1 MKRNGCEELG
11 RLWVDRDKPRDE
23 REKPR
28 VIWGQPRD
36 ERGKPRAIWGRQQ
49 AAAESLEPSAR
60 SLAPPPGPA
69 DRGEQDG
76 LQESDGHAPR
86 REESGRKKSQD
97 NLKSRED
104 LMHYVESPY
113 RLPYEM
119 ASGILQAEIG
129 CSYNRCRFCSLCRKP
144 GKDYRPAPREEV
156 EADLDELASYV
167 RRPSRIY
174 LYGGNPFGMPRDLLI
189 PLLERIHEKLPE
201 VKTIGGFCRVAD
213 VKAATDED
221 LATWAR
227 LGVQGLSI
235 GAESAYDPALK
246 FMRKPHTAADLEQ
259 QCARLNKVG
268 IDYTL
273 FYLAGMAGAEKCSEA
288 ARASA
293 EVFSRINPLRINI
306 MRLNC
311 KVNRT

>member
-1 MKRNGCEELG
+1 
-11 RLWVDRDKPRDE
+11 
-23 REKPR
+23 
-28 VIWGQPRD
+28 
-36 ERGKPRAIWGRQQ
+36 
-49 AAAESLEPSAR
+49 
-60 SLAPPPGPA
+60 
-69 DRGEQDG
+69 
-76 LQESDGHAPR
+76 
-86 REESGRKKSQD
+86 
-97 NLKSRED
+97 
-104 LMHYVESPY
+104 
-113 RLPYEM
+113 M

-129 CSYNRCRFCSLCRKP
+129 CSYNRCRFCSLCRA
-144 GKDYRPAPREEV
+144 GEATIDPRR
-156 EADLDELASYV
+156 ARSGSDLDELVSYV

-174 LYGGNPFGMPRDLLI
+174 LYGGNPFGMPRDILI

-201 VKTIGGFCRVAD
+201 VKTLGGFCRVAD

-259 QCARLNKVG
+259 QCARLDKVG

-293 EVFSRINPLRINI
+293 EVSRINPPRINI
-306 MRLNC
+306 MTLTVFDNADLAQDVAQGLSSRRQNV
-311 KVNRT
+311 KSS

>member
-1 MKRNGCEELG
+1 M
-11 RLWVDRDKPRDE
+11 
-23 REKPR
+23 
-28 VIWGQPRD
+28 
-36 ERGKPRAIWGRQQ
+36 
-49 AAAESLEPSAR
+49 
-60 SLAPPPGPA
+60 
-69 DRGEQDG
+69 
-76 LQESDGHAPR
+76 
-86 REESGRKKSQD
+86 
-97 NLKSRED
+97 
-104 LMHYVESPY
+104 
-113 RLPYEM
+113 
-119 ASGILQAEIG
+119 
-129 CSYNRCRFCSLCRKP
+129 
-144 GKDYRPAPREEV
+144 

-174 LYGGNPFGMPRDLLI
+174 LYGGNPFGMPRDILI
-189 PLLERIHEKLPE
+189 PLLEHIHEKLPE

-213 VKAATDED
+213 VKATTDED

-306 MRLNC
+306 MTLTVFDNADLAQDVASGAFIPAAEREIVLEIRDFIAGLSGCTSFIEAGHDTNMVHFDGVLPRDQEKMVLYLEQRAEIMSEEHMRLLRSRF
-311 KVNRT
+311 RTL

>member
-1 MKRNGCEELG
+1 
-11 RLWVDRDKPRDE
+11 
-23 REKPR
+23 
-28 VIWGQPRD
+28 
-36 ERGKPRAIWGRQQ
+36 
-49 AAAESLEPSAR
+49 
-60 SLAPPPGPA
+60 
-69 DRGEQDG
+69 
-76 LQESDGHAPR
+76 
-86 REESGRKKSQD
+86 
-97 NLKSRED
+97 
-104 LMHYVESPY
+104 MHYVESPH
-113 RLPYEM
+113 RLPYET

-156 EADLDELASYV
+156 EADLDALASYV
-167 RRPSRIY
+167 RRPSRI
-174 LYGGNPFGMPRDLLI
+174 NPFGMPRDILI

-259 QCARLNKVG
+259 QCARLDKVG

-273 FYLAGMAGAEKCSEA
+273 CYLAGMAGAEKCSEA

-306 MRLNC
+306 MTLTVFDNADLAQDVASGAFIPAAEHDIEAGHDTNMVHFDGVLPRDQEKMALYLEQRAEIMSEEHMRLL
-311 KVNRT
+311 RSRFRAL

>member
-1 MKRNGCEELG
+1 M
-11 RLWVDRDKPRDE
+11 
-23 REKPR
+23 
-28 VIWGQPRD
+28 
-36 ERGKPRAIWGRQQ
+36 
-49 AAAESLEPSAR
+49 
-60 SLAPPPGPA
+60 
-69 DRGEQDG
+69 
-76 LQESDGHAPR
+76 
-86 REESGRKKSQD
+86 
-97 NLKSRED
+97 
-104 LMHYVESPY
+104 
-113 RLPYEM
+113 
-119 ASGILQAEIG
+119 
-129 CSYNRCRFCSLCRKP
+129 
-144 GKDYRPAPREEV
+144 

-174 LYGGNPFGMPRDLLI
+174 LYGGNPFGMPRDILI

-213 VKAATDED
+213 VKAANDED

-306 MRLNC
+306 MTLTVFDNADLAQDVASGAFVPAAEREIVLEIRDFIAGLSMHVLHRGRARYQHGTFRRRAPARPGKDGPLPEATRRDRERRHMRLL
-311 KVNRT
+311 RSRFRAL

>member
-1 MKRNGCEELG
+1 
-11 RLWVDRDKPRDE
+11 
-23 REKPR
+23 
-28 VIWGQPRD
+28 
-36 ERGKPRAIWGRQQ
+36 
-49 AAAESLEPSAR
+49 
-60 SLAPPPGPA
+60 
-69 DRGEQDG
+69 
-76 LQESDGHAPR
+76 
-86 REESGRKKSQD
+86 
-97 NLKSRED
+97 
-104 LMHYVESPY
+104 MHYVEAPH

-167 RRPSRIY
+167 RKPSRIY
-174 LYGGNPFGMPRDLLI
+174 LYGGNPFGMPRDILI

-259 QCARLNKVG
+259 QCARLDKVG

-273 FYLAGMAGAEKCSEA
+273 FYLAGIAGAGKCSEA

-306 MRLNC
+306 MTLTVFDNADLAHDVASGAFVPAAEREIVLEIRDFIAGLSGCTSFIEAGHDTNMVHFDGVLPRDQEKMVLYLEQRAEIMNEEHMRLL
-311 KVNRT
+311 RSRFRAL